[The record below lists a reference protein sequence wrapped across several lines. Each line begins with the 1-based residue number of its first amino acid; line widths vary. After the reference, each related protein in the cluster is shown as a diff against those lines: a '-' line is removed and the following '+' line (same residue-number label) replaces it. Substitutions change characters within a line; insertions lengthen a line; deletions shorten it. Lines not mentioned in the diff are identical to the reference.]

1 MLKVSFAKTLLVLAF
16 VLSALVDFSVQQSD
30 DPGNGF
36 TIIQFKEYIQVENLL
51 AGKSYALIPQGQATP
66 TDLNASLIPVSI
78 PISTAYADTLDVL
91 GFAELLNVTS
101 NFVAASPY
109 VVQAYTSP
117 CFNFTAN
124 TASQWTFT
132 NSTNSATNT
141 TIVFSAS
148 DLSLTPTQKAM
159 WLLYLGVF
167 FNQQNEALQ
176 MTVNIVNQYNCVR
189 DRVTAGVKEKYAI
202 AWTQAETTTNQWTIL
217 DEPYMKTLI
226 QDAAAVPVSVNSAQ
240 ESNFS
245 SAGEFH
251 VALTGTDMIIDTTP
265 LSDAQSYT
273 DWLNIMQFVQGL
285 DPFLSTEAFI
295 QNQNVFRTGGL
306 VSSSGYSDYP
316 ERYAAR
322 PDIALMD
329 VVAMQYPTFQSSYN
343 PTWIYN
349 FARSASVN
357 QISQISNYSCGNPM
371 GMLQGITCTSNLN
384 NNPFVPPSNQV
395 VPTNDTETE
404 DTQSSASQ
412 GLSAGSKAG
421 IAVGVVAGVAAVA
434 GGAFV
439 FWRKRKSFSEPS
451 HNFYKMDDI

>member
-1 MLKVSFAKTLLVLAF
+1 
-16 VLSALVDFSVQQSD
+16 
-30 DPGNGF
+30 
-36 TIIQFKEYIQVENLL
+36 
-51 AGKSYALIPQGQATP
+51 
-66 TDLNASLIPVSI
+66 
-78 PISTAYADTLDVL
+78 
-91 GFAELLNVTS
+91 
-101 NFVAASPY
+101 
-109 VVQAYTSP
+109 
-117 CFNFTAN
+117 
-124 TASQWTFT
+124 
-132 NSTNSATNT
+132 
-141 TIVFSAS
+141 
-148 DLSLTPTQKAM
+148 M

-306 VSSSGYSDYP
+306 VSSSGYSGRHCRGVDL
-316 ERYAAR
+316 R
-322 PDIALMD
+322 
-329 VVAMQYPTFQSSYN
+329 SSDEN
-343 PTWIYN
+343 
-349 FARSASVN
+349 
-357 QISQISNYSCGNPM
+357 
-371 GMLQGITCTSNLN
+371 
-384 NNPFVPPSNQV
+384 
-395 VPTNDTETE
+395 
-404 DTQSSASQ
+404 
-412 GLSAGSKAG
+412 
-421 IAVGVVAGVAAVA
+421 
-434 GGAFV
+434 
-439 FWRKRKSFSEPS
+439 
-451 HNFYKMDDI
+451 

>member
-1 MLKVSFAKTLLVLAF
+1 V
-16 VLSALVDFSVQQSD
+16 
-30 DPGNGF
+30 G
-36 TIIQFKEYIQVENLL
+36 
-51 AGKSYALIPQGQATP
+51 LILEA
-66 TDLNASLIPVSI
+66 
-78 PISTAYADTLDVL
+78 
-91 GFAELLNVTS
+91 VTR
-101 NFVAASPY
+101 
-109 VVQAYTSP
+109 T
-117 CFNFTAN
+117 
-124 TASQWTFT
+124 
-132 NSTNSATNT
+132 
-141 TIVFSAS
+141 
-148 DLSLTPTQKAM
+148 K
-159 WLLYLGVF
+159 LLYL
-167 FNQQNEALQ
+167 
-176 MTVNIVNQYNCVR
+176 I
-189 DRVTAGVKEKYAI
+189 
-202 AWTQAETTTNQWTIL
+202 
-217 DEPYMKTLI
+217 
-226 QDAAAVPVSVNSAQ
+226 
-240 ESNFS
+240 
-245 SAGEFH
+245 
-251 VALTGTDMIIDTTP
+251 
-265 LSDAQSYT
+265 
-273 DWLNIMQFVQGL
+273 
-285 DPFLSTEAFI
+285 
-295 QNQNVFRTGGL
+295 
-306 VSSSGYSDYP
+306 DYP